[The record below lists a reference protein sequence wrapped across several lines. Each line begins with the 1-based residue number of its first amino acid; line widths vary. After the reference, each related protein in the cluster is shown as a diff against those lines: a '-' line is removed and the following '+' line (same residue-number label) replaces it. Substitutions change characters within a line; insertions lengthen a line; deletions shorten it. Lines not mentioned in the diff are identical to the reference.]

1 MGKLYHWLA
10 ALSLDLCWL
19 WEIVGQA
26 MSGRIGQD
34 SICQFVSS
42 EAAFISQVP
51 LLKQGSCGSSFFT
64 LSGCSV
70 SNPGFSIGNCL
81 GCLL

>member
-1 MGKLYHWLA
+1 MGKLYHWLP
-10 ALSLDLCWL
+10 ALSLDSCGF

-26 MSGRIGQD
+26 MSDRIGQD

-51 LLKQGSCGSSFFT
+51 LLKQGSCGSSFLA
-64 LSGCSV
+64 LSDYSV